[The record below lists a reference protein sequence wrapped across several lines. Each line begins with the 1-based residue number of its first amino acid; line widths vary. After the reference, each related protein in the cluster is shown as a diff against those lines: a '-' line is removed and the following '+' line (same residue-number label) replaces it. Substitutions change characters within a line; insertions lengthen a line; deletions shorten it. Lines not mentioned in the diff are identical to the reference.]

1 MITVDLTLPSGDVT
15 RNALLMLFS
24 VNDNSYAATI
34 RIDEN
39 NVPYPVDVALYIA
52 DIHSDGT
59 FDLYDSLDQKEY
71 LSASNAFSKL
81 LDYL

>member
-1 MITVDLTLPSGDVT
+1 ME
-15 RNALLMLFS
+15 
-24 VNDNSYAATI
+24 
-34 RIDEN
+34 EN
-39 NVPYPVDVALYIA
+39 KEMYPVDVALYIA

-59 FDLYDSLDQKEY
+59 FDLYDILDQKEY